1 VGLTVVPVAAA
12 SPSDPAVV
20 SAIGVP
26 AGADPPDADY
36 PLKSLL
42 PMLLLP
48 LRSQRLAFRLP
59 LPTPRQTI

>member
-1 VGLTVVPVAAA
+1 MTFPLALPN
-12 SPSDPAVV
+12 
-20 SAIGVP
+20 
-26 AGADPPDADY
+26 Y

-59 LPTPRQTI
+59 LPIPRQTIQLR